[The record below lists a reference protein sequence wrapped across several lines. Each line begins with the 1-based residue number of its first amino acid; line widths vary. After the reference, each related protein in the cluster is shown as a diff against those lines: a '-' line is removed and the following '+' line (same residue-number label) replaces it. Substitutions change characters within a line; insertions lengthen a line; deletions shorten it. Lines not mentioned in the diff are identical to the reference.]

1 MQIENIK
8 LKVLDKTKKISQT
21 GWRTVRFGDV
31 VRNVNTSV
39 KDALEQG
46 IERFVGLEHLDPESL
61 HIKRWGNVAD
71 GTSFTRKFE
80 SGQVLFG
87 KRRAYQRKAA
97 VADFEGICSGDI
109 LVFEPKG
116 DELLPELLPFVVQ
129 SDGFFEHALGT
140 SAGSLSPRT
149 KWSDLARYEFALPPK
164 DEQRRIA
171 EILWAADETQ
181 QAYLSALLESNSVF
195 EVLLKDIMEEGF
207 ETASSGLEND
217 DGWQIKSLSEIAT
230 VERGKFAHRPRN
242 LPKFYGGKYPF
253 VQTGDVASACN
264 RLEKYEQTLSEE
276 GKAISR
282 SFPAGTILMT
292 IAAIIGKTAVTNFE
306 VWATDSVVGIVP
318 NNETNVY
325 FLEFY
330 LRTIQKDLDEKI
342 ATQTAQKN
350 INLAKL
356 KPLQVPIPSLEKQ
369 NSIANLLLE
378 IQEKSKLLSEHIS
391 FVQSIKKK
399 ISESFLSKFISE
411 SIYVQ

>member
-164 DEQRRIA
+164 YEQRRIA
-171 EILWAADETQ
+171 EIFWEVENLEKIYAKSLDN
-181 QAYLSALLESNSVF
+181 LL
-195 EVLLKDIMEEGF
+195 LLKESVRYELFFKSANGSRKEFLISQIAGIRYGLGQPPSGDNPNVFMIRATNISRGQIF
-207 ETASSGLEND
+207 EKDLLKIDSST
-217 DGWQIKSLSEIAT
+217 IPKSRQA
-230 VERGKFAHRPRN
+230 
-242 LPKFYGGKYPF
+242 
-253 VQTGDVASACN
+253 
-264 RLEKYEQTLSEE
+264 TLSEGE
-276 GKAISR
+276 IIVVRSGAYVGDSAMITAKWAGSIAGYDLVISPDKSFVAPEFLAEFFVSDYVWENILKPR
-282 SFPAGTILMT
+282 SIRSAQPHLNTEDVGTI
-292 IAAIIGKTAVTNFE
+292 
-306 VWATDSVVGIVP
+306 P
-318 NNETNVY
+318 
-325 FLEFY
+325 
-330 LRTIQKDLDEKI
+330 
-342 ATQTAQKN
+342 
-350 INLAKL
+350 INL
-356 KPLQVPIPSLEKQ
+356 PSADQ
-369 NSIANLLLE
+369 
-378 IQEKSKLLSEHIS
+378 QEKFVKTFQNFDIS
-391 FVQSIKKK
+391 INEQKKK
-399 ISESFLSKFISE
+399 NLQLKILKKELFRELF
-411 SIYVQ
+411 SI